1 MGRGMLTPISKRTY
15 RLIQCGPAHFMIS
28 VPSDWV
34 FALNM
39 KKGDKLDC
47 FVLSNGQLLFQKSE
61 QGATRGLE
69 QPRRRPR
76 R

>member
-1 MGRGMLTPISKRTY
+1 MPTPISKRTY
-15 RLIQCGPAHFMIS
+15 RLVQCGPTHFMIS

-47 FVLSNGQLLFQKSE
+47 FVLSNGQLLFQKLE
-61 QGATRGLE
+61 REAARDE
-69 QPRRRPR
+69 QPRTPAREEMSNE
-76 R
+76 